1 MITNIYMRSMVS
13 VAETVCESATLNIAA
28 SLGQNIKGINIT
40 STGSMN
46 NTPVSAMYH
55 VVV

>member
-1 MITNIYMRSMVS
+1 MYARSTVS
-13 VAETVCESATLNIAA
+13 AAETVHESATLYIAA

-46 NTPVSAMYH
+46 SIPVSAMYH